1 MAQLSLRWRLGIL
14 MIVALIGLWLG
25 VIILS
30 YISYGLRIQVSALPE
45 PDRLAATIRLIETSQ
60 GTERA
65 DVLAAVEALSLS
77 VHFSDAPAEPDSNAA
92 DVAVAAL
99 YPDHQAVFGNR
110 DVQVFQQSAAL
121 LPRFLARRLNPYV
134 ISVEL
139 NSGGWVTITSWSPY
153 LTDPLGLPLGLAAGL
168 TGVLIA
174 LGALI
179 VLNREIRPL
188 KQLAAVLNKVD
199 PEGPLVEV
207 PDIKAQSPE
216 LKALIAAF
224 QHLQSRLRTLI
235 KARLALIGGIQH
247 DLRTFT
253 TRLRLRVDKIED
265 DGERA
270 RAVHDID
277 DIIALLNDALLATRT
292 GANELDEE
300 LIEFPALVRTEVSD
314 RVQAGADIDLT
325 ILEDALNGSVLGDR
339 LALRRMVANLLENAL
354 KYGREAA
361 VTLKASDETIELIVD
376 DAGPGIPLEKRAYLF
391 EPYTRLEESRDR
403 KTGGSGL
410 GLAIVGN
417 VVKAHGGTVSVDTS
431 PKGGARFCVYLPKF
445 QVG

>member
-14 MIVALIGLWLG
+14 VIVALIGLWLA

-30 YISYGLRIQVSALPE
+30 YISYGLRIQVSALP
-45 PDRLAATIRLIETSQ
+45 DAHRLAATIRLIETSQ
-60 GTERA
+60 GAERV
-65 DVLAAVEALSLS
+65 DVLAAVEALSFS
-77 VHFSDAPAEPDSNAA
+77 VRFSDAPAGLDNNEQDLAPA
-92 DVAVAAL
+92 DL
-99 YPDHQAVFGNR
+99 YSDHRAVFGDR
-110 DVQVFQQSAAL
+110 DVRVFQKRAAFF
-121 LPRFLARRLNPYV
+121 PRYLAHRLNPYV
-134 ISVEL
+134 ISVKL
-139 NSGGWVTITSWSPY
+139 DSGGWMIVTSWSPY
-153 LTDPLGLPLGLAAGL
+153 LTDPLGLPLGLSAGL

-179 VLNREIRPL
+179 ILNREIRPL

-199 PEGPLVEV
+199 PEGPLVDV

-224 QHLQSRLRTLI
+224 QHLQGRLRTLI

-300 LIEFPALVRTEVSD
+300 LIEFSALVRAEVSD
-314 RVQAGADIDLT
+314 RVQAGANIDLQ
-325 ILEDALNGSVLGDR
+325 ILEPHLKESVLGDR

-354 KYGREAA
+354 KYGLEAN
-361 VTLKASDETIELIVD
+361 VTLKASGETIELIVD
-376 DAGPGIPLEKRAYLF
+376 DAGPGIPPEKRAYLF
-391 EPYTRLEESRDR
+391 EPFTRLEESRDR

-431 PKGGARFCVYLPKF
+431 SKGGARFCVRLPKF